1 MRSSALHRAALSL
14 LLALASAAPAL
25 RAQIVTAQLQGT
37 ISDSQGLVIV
47 GALLTATNEQTG
59 QSYTAVS
66 NESGA
71 WLMPALPVGQYRL
84 AVEHAGFKRFMRSGI
99 ALIASQSARI
109 DIQLE
114 VGSVG
119 ESVSVTAELSP
130 VNVTTGTLGTLVD
143 SQRITDLPLNGR
155 NVLSLAA
162 LTPGINRVSINDGP
176 SNDQQRI
183 NVNGARSYN
192 TNVQLDGAS
201 MYHAHRGQSLIE
213 PPPDAVQE
221 LQIITNGVSAEY
233 GRGSSVISAVTRGG
247 TNQYHGSAW
256 EFFRNDALDARSF
269 FATTVPKL
277 RYNQFGATAGGPI
290 RRDKAFFFGSW
301 QRLVRNADSIVSS
314 AFPPTE
320 AERAGDFSH
329 SRDARPNDPLT
340 PGVPFPGGIIPAARI
355 DPIALK
361 LAAKFPLP
369 NRPNG
374 SYVAQRAVALTGD
387 NLMGRVDYDFART
400 DRTSFRYFTDNP
412 RSTSPYAGGN
422 IDGYTSTVTRSRT
435 QNSNLSHTHTFSPSL
450 LLTVRGGYTRFYFPE
465 TFNERE
471 TLSSL
476 GSRFLTGG
484 GPGGLPYLSI
494 SGRLTSSSSREGF
507 FVSDIYEGGGDLSW
521 FHGKHEVKFGQS
533 WQRIRYRISQNGRSY
548 GEFIFSGIFTRN
560 AFADFLLGPAESLRQ
575 EGYRENDAHYW
586 NYGSYIQDRW
596 RVSRR
601 FTVNAGLR
609 YEVLTPWRAHDGQF
623 SSLVPGVQS
632 TRFPTAPRGLVMQDD
647 PEFPHQTNAL
657 NFSPRFS
664 FAWDVRGNGKTSVRG
679 GYTINYEPMIGQVA
693 GQNSPPYTQ
702 DVLTT
707 NVGPLSDPQ
716 RFITVPYGRERD
728 LSNPNFVLPL
738 ALTTSFVGDVRTA
751 YSQNLN
757 FTVEQEVLPNTLLQA
772 SYVGVLARH
781 VTQTA
786 QMNPAVY
793 IPGQS
798 TTQNIDSR
806 RIYAPNFASVQG
818 YATDGNASYH
828 GLQVV
833 ANKRFSQSYT
843 VSLAYAW
850 QKSIDEAST
859 SETSDNW
866 FPQDP
871 DNRRGSRGLSDFDT
885 RHRAV
890 VSWIWQIPFLREQKG
905 FAGRVL
911 GGWQLSGIATQQKG
925 TPISITSGRDN
936 SLRGVGRDR
945 PNNLGDPNLPSDRS
959 TDEKLVRYFDTSKFV
974 QNPTGTFGNTGRN
987 PLIGP
992 GLTVFDLN
1000 LTKKFRVW
1008 GEGKHLELRWDAFNA
1023 LNHAN
1028 FGNPGGNLA
1037 GTATFG
1043 RITSAG
1049 AGRIQQIGL
1058 RFEF

>member
-1 MRSSALHRAALSL
+1 MRPSALPIGTL
-14 LLALASAAPAL
+14 LFLTLAMGTL
-25 RAQIVTAQLQGT
+25 RLTAQIVTAQLQGT
-37 ISDSQGLVIV
+37 LTDSQGLVIV
-47 GALLTATNEQTG
+47 KAQVRATNEQTG
-59 QSYTAVS
+59 QTYTAES

-71 WLMPALPVGQYRL
+71 WLMPALAVGRYQL
-84 AVEHAGFKRFMRSGI
+84 AVEQQGFKRFTRSGI
-99 ALIASQSARI
+99 ELIANQSARV
-109 DIQLE
+109 DVQLD
-114 VGSVG
+114 VGSVA
-119 ESVSVTAELSP
+119 ESVSVQAELSP

-143 SQRITDLPLNGR
+143 RKRIIDLPLNGR

-162 LTPGINRVSINDGP
+162 LTPGVNRVATTDAP

-201 MYHAHRGQSLIE
+201 MYHAHRGQALIE

-221 LQIITNGVSAEY
+221 VQVITNGVSAEF
-233 GRGSSVISAVTRGG
+233 GRGSSVISAVTKSG
-247 TNQYHGSAW
+247 TNQLHGSAW

-269 FATTVPKL
+269 FAPSVPKL

-290 RRDKAFFFGSW
+290 RRDKAFFFGSY
-301 QRLVRNADSIVSS
+301 QRLERNADSIVSS
-314 AFPPTE
+314 AFPPT
-320 AERAGDFSH
+320 AEERRGDFSR

-340 PGVPFPGGIIPAARI
+340 PGVPFPDGIIPPSRI
-355 DPIALK
+355 DPVALR
-361 LAAKFPLP
+361 LSARFPLP
-369 NRPNG
+369 NQLNG
-374 SYVAQRAVALTGD
+374 SYVGQQPVGVSSD
-387 NLMGRVDYDFART
+387 NIMGRLDYDLT
-400 DRTSFRYFTDNP
+400 KSDRTTARYFTDNP
-412 RSTSPYAGGN
+412 RSTNPYAGGN
-422 IDGYTSTVTRSRT
+422 IFGYTSTVTRSRS
-435 QNSNLSHTHTFSPSL
+435 QNINLAHTHTFAPNL
-450 LLTVRGGYTRFYFPE
+450 LLILRSGYTRFLFPE

-471 TLSSL
+471 TLASL

-484 GPGGLPYLSI
+484 GPGGLPYISI
-494 SGRLTSSSSREGF
+494 AGRLSSSSNREGF

-521 FHGKHEVKFGQS
+521 FRGKHEIKFGQS
-533 WQRIRYRISQNGRSY
+533 YQRIRYRISQNGRSY
-548 GEFIFSGIFTRN
+548 GEFVFSGIFTRN
-560 AFADFLLGPAESLRQ
+560 AYADFLLGPAESLRQ

-586 NYGSYIQDRW
+586 NFGSYIQDRW
-596 RVSRR
+596 RVSRKL
-601 FTVNAGLR
+601 TLNLGLR
-609 YEVLTPWRAHDGQF
+609 YEALTPWRAQDGQF

-632 TRFPTAPRGLVMQDD
+632 RRFPTAPRGLVMQDD

-664 FAWDVRGNGKTSVRG
+664 FAWDVFGNGKTSVRG
-679 GYTINYEPMIGQVA
+679 GYTMNYEPMIGQVA

-716 RFITVPYGRERD
+716 RFITVPYGTPRD
-728 LSNPNFVLPL
+728 LTNPNFVLPL
-738 ALTTSFVGDVRTA
+738 ALTTSFVGDVQTA
-751 YSQNLN
+751 YSQNINL
-757 FTVEQEVLPNTLLQA
+757 TLEQEVLPNTLLQA

-781 VTQTA
+781 VTQTM
-786 QMNPAVY
+786 QMNPAVF

-806 RIYAPNFASVQG
+806 RIYAPAFASVQG
-818 YATDGNASYH
+818 YASDGNASYH

-833 ANKRFSQSYT
+833 VNKRFSHFYT
-843 VSLAYAW
+843 VSLAYAY

-871 DNRRGSRGLSDFDT
+871 YNRRGSRSLSDFDT
-885 RHRAV
+885 RQRAV
-890 VSWIWQIPFLREQKG
+890 ISWIWELPVLRSQRGFL
-905 FAGRVL
+905 GRAF
-911 GGWQLSGIATQQKG
+911 GGWQFAGIATLQKG
-925 TPISITSGRDN
+925 TPIAITSGRDN

-945 PNNLGDPNLPSDRS
+945 PNNLGDPNLPSDRP
-959 TDEKLVRYFDTSKFV
+959 TGEKLLRYFDTSQFV

-992 GLTVFDLN
+992 GLAVFDLN
-1000 LTKKFRVW
+1000 LNKRFRVW
-1008 GEGKHLELRWDAFNA
+1008 GEGRNLELRWDVFNA
-1023 LNHAN
+1023 MNRAN
-1028 FGNPGGNLA
+1028 FANPGGNLA

-1049 AGRIQQIGL
+1049 AGRIQQLGL